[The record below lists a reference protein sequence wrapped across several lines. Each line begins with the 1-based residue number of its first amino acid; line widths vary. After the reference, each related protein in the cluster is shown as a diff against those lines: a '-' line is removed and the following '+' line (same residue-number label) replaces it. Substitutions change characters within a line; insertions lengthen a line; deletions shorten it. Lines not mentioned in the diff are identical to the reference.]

1 MGSSF
6 KDHVKLSWHCRTLF
20 NNLERINFLIID
32 LVIHKWYSSQC
43 IQVFYSFLQFF
54 GCLVQR
60 CYTSFIKFIPMYF
73 IFLIP
78 LTVEL
83 TFNFIFQLFL
93 AYIERCNCFYILI
106 LNPTAF
112 LNSLISSNTSST
124 LLKRNFKTEHPCPVL
139 KFKEQI

>member
-1 MGSSF
+1 
-6 KDHVKLSWHCRTLF
+6 
-20 NNLERINFLIID
+20 
-32 LVIHKWYSSQC
+32 
-43 IQVFYSFLQFF
+43 
-54 GCLVQR
+54 
-60 CYTSFIKFIPMYF
+60 MYF

-83 TFNFIFQLFL
+83 AFNFIFQLFL

-139 KFKEQI
+139 KFKEQIKIFLLMYFMLGLLPQSHSSFFQELQFTCKLDWLILPHRASRLFLFSGCSFHLFRSFTDIFF